1 MNPMS
6 KMVQSNTP
14 IGQLMSVLQGGA
26 NPQQLAQNII
36 SNNPQAQQMLSSMQ
50 RQCGTRNPKDFV
62 LEMCRNNG
70 VDQNQVMQ
78 LANMMGLK

>member
-14 IGQLMSVLQGGA
+14 IGQLMGVLQGGA
-26 NPQQLAQNII
+26 SPQQLAQNIL
-36 SNNPQAQQMLSSMQ
+36 SNNPQAQKMLSSMQ
-50 RQCGTRNPKDFV
+50 QQCGTRNPKDFV
-62 LEMCRNNG
+62 METCRNNG
-70 VDQNQVMQ
+70 IDQNQVMQ